1 MNDAP
6 WRWETAGLTLLTLGL
21 ELQVN
26 LVTCNSNNSEHIHCY
41 YVLCTVV
48 GALFYVIPHNTPT
61 G

>member
-26 LVTCNSNNSEHIHCY
+26 LVTCNSNNRANTY
-41 YVLCTVV
+41 TVTTCC
-48 GALFYVIPHNTPT
+48 ALL
-61 G
+61 